1 MDLITARDVGV
12 TEEFEALYA
21 RERPGMLRLAHLII
35 GSTEAGEDLVH
46 DAFIEVHRRFSSLD
60 QPGAYLR
67 RAVVN
72 RCLTWRGRAAMER
85 SKLQLV
91 ASRPSAPLDEPDPLW
106 DALNTLT
113 AQQRVAVVL
122 TYYGDLTSDQ
132 AAEVMGCRPATVRSL
147 VKRGLDSLR
156 KVVER

>member
-12 TEEFEALYA
+12 TEFEALYA
-21 RERPGMLRLAHLII
+21 RERPGMLRLAYLMV
-35 GSTEAGEDLVH
+35 GSAEAGEDLVH

-85 SKLQLV
+85 QRLQLV
-91 ASRPSAPLDEPDPLW
+91 AARPPVAAVDEPVSLW
-106 DALNTLT
+106 DALNGLT

-147 VKRGLDSLR
+147 VKRGLEALR
-156 KVVER
+156 KVVEL